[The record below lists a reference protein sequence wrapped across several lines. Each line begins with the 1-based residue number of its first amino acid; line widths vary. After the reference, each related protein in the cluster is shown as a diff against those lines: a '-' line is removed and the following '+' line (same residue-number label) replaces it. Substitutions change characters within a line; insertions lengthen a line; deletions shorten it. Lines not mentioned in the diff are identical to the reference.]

1 MPSAKQQF
9 STSMDFS
16 ELGLE
21 PNTLKAV
28 IEAGYITPTP
38 IQERAIPLVLMGRD
52 VLGIAQT
59 GTGKTASF
67 SLPMIDILATGRSKA
82 RMPRSLILCPTRELA
97 TQVAESFEK
106 YGKYAQLSLAL
117 LIGGESFTDQEK
129 KLERG
134 VDVLV
139 ATPGRL
145 LDLFERGKVLL
156 NDVKVLVIDEADRM
170 LDMGF
175 IPDVQRIVSLIPR
188 VRQTLFFS
196 ATMHKEIK
204 TLADQFLLNPKE
216 VAVDPPATA
225 ADTVV
230 QGLITVPTD
239 KKSEALRRL
248 LRRDSVN
255 NAFIFCNR
263 KKDVDIVHQ
272 SLANAGFNAVL
283 LHGDMIQSKRFEML
297 EKFKSGAAE
306 ILVCSDVAA
315 RGLDIV
321 DATHV
326 INFDVPVNAE
336 DYIHRIGRTGRA
348 GRTGHAY
355 TIATP
360 GDYKLIKA
368 IEILLGRSIPRP
380 HIATIDNLSIPATQ
394 SEQKPDQKAQKRPT
408 AMRQSKSTDK
418 KANNSSVT
426 KNNNTRKRQ
435 KTRAKGKISAKQQDI
450 QDMEHGDDVIAF
462 GAYTPSFLKGDDPKK
477 KNEGGV

>member
-1 MPSAKQQF
+1 
-9 STSMDFS
+9 MDFS

-28 IEAGYITPTP
+28 IEAGYSTPTP
-38 IQERAIPLVLMGRD
+38 IQEKAIPLVLMGRD

-67 SLPMIDILATGRSKA
+67 SLPMIDILATGRGKA

-117 LIGGESFTDQEK
+117 LIGGTSFTDQEK

-145 LDLFERGKVLL
+145 LDLFERGRILL

-175 IPDVQRIVSLIPR
+175 IPDVQRIVSLMPR

-196 ATMHKEIK
+196 ATMHKEIR

-225 ADTVV
+225 AGTVV
-230 QGLITVPTD
+230 QGLISVHPD
-239 KKSEALRRL
+239 KKSEALRHL
-248 LRRDSVN
+248 LRMDEVK

-272 SLANAGFNAVL
+272 SLTKASFNAVL
-283 LHGDMIQSKRFEML
+283 LHGDMAQSKRFEML
-297 EKFKSGAAE
+297 EKFKSGDAE

-326 INFDVPVNAE
+326 INFDVPLNPE

-360 GDYKLIKA
+360 DDYKLITA
-368 IEILLGRSIPRP
+368 IEILIGRSIPRP
-380 HIATIDNLSIPATQ
+380 NIARLDKLTAPVTTSDQGS
-394 SEQKPDQKAQKRPT
+394 DQKANKRPA
-408 AMRQSKSTDK
+408 AMLRDKSAGKRSRDLGSAERKNASKSP
-418 KANNSSVT
+418 
-426 KNNNTRKRQ
+426 
-435 KTRAKGKISAKQQDI
+435 KTRAKGKVIAKQQNL
-450 QDMEHGDDVIAF
+450 QEMKHSDDVIAF
-462 GAYTPSFLKGDDPKK
+462 GGYTPSFLKDDNPGK
-477 KNEGGV
+477 KN